1 MAELTFEPG
10 EVIFHAGDESAC
22 AYTIISGHVE
32 ILNPETQ
39 PPSRIATLKPGQIF
53 GEMGLVDERPRTY
66 TARAME
72 PVHLLTVSQDELID
86 LLMNHPEESLRFL
99 RTLFERLRGMNT
111 RRSIEQLR
119 PLEPTPSLAFSAMI
133 IGISPRAARVV
144 SPEGLRVGRLPF
156 RVGRT
161 RGKDEGQPLE
171 VNDLSLPDMPPYNVS
186 RNHFSIDRQRD
197 RLVVRDRGS
206 FLGTIVNGVEIG
218 GRHPLAA
225 ADLEIG
231 ENDLVVGSLES
242 PFQFRV
248 IVDRGPGPA

>member
-10 EVIFHAGDESAC
+10 GVIFHAGDESEC
-22 AYTIISGHVE
+22 AYTIITGRVE
-32 ILNPETQ
+32 ILNPWTQ

-72 PVHLLTVSQDELID
+72 PVQLLTVSQDELID

-111 RRSIEQLR
+111 RVALEQR
-119 PLEPTPSLAFSAMI
+119 PPMEPTPSLTYSAMI
-133 IGISPRAARVV
+133 VGISPRAARVV
-144 SPEGLRVGRLPF
+144 SADGLRLGRLPF
-156 RVGRT
+156 RVGRA
-161 RGKDEGQPLE
+161 RGKDERRPLE
-171 VNDLSLPDMPPYNVS
+171 VNDLSLPDMPPYHVS

-218 GRHPLAA
+218 GRHPVAA
-225 ADLEIG
+225 VDLELG
-231 ENDLVVGSLES
+231 ENDLVVGSPDS